1 MAAIIDEDARV
12 RLRPEFAVIPLT
24 GEKVLLRSPD
34 QAVRVSVDGVSAPTL
49 ARLLS
54 GLDGRTLASGAG
66 TRGSEVLRLVQ
77 GLAQREI
84 VEVNPSAP
92 PVSDQER
99 CFARFHDD
107 AAACTAR
114 LDSAHVLVR
123 GGGAIADVLVE
134 DFRHAGV
141 GVVTRSVRD
150 RKGECPSGRRGDDDA
165 ALLRACRRADL
176 TIIVSDTGDGRTRE
190 EEAINDLA
198 LEYGFAWCPVRIFGS
213 EGFVGP
219 LFVPGEGPCLACVL
233 AREEANWVDPE
244 VTRAYLAQT
253 REAPSSLE
261 ACGRLPGFVAI
272 VSAWAVIEGTKYL
285 ARFTPPAI
293 LGQILRVDFLRCAV
307 RLHRVL
313 RLPRCP
319 RCSPLRRRPTVNSFL
334 YATRVERERS

>member
-1 MAAIIDEDARV
+1 MAAIIEEDARV

-54 GLDGRTLASGAG
+54 GLDGRTPASGAG
-66 TRGSEVLRLVQ
+66 IRRSEVLRLVQ

-92 PVSDQER
+92 RVRSER
-99 CFARFHDD
+99 CFARFHD
-107 AAACTAR
+107 AAACPAR

-150 RKGECPSGRRGDDDA
+150 RKEGCPSGRRSDDGA
-165 ALLRACRRADL
+165 ALLRACRKADL
-176 TIIVSDTGDGRTRE
+176 TIVVSDTGDGRTPDE
-190 EEAINDLA
+190 QALNDFA

-213 EGFVGP
+213 VCFG
-219 LFVPGEGPCLACVL
+219 
-233 AREEANWVDPE
+233 
-244 VTRAYLAQT
+244 
-253 REAPSSLE
+253 
-261 ACGRLPGFVAI
+261 
-272 VSAWAVIEGTKYL
+272 
-285 ARFTPPAI
+285 
-293 LGQILRVDFLRCAV
+293 
-307 RLHRVL
+307 
-313 RLPRCP
+313 
-319 RCSPLRRRPTVNSFL
+319 
-334 YATRVERERS
+334 

>member
-1 MAAIIDEDARV
+1 VAAIIEEDARV

-54 GLDGRTLASGAG
+54 GLDGRTLGSGVG
-66 TRGSEVLRLVQ
+66 TRRSEVLRLVR

-84 VEVNPSAP
+84 VEVNPSPP

-114 LDSAHVLVR
+114 LEAAHVLVR
-123 GGGAIADVLVE
+123 GGGAIGDVLVE
-134 DFRHAGV
+134 DFRRAGV

-150 RKGECPSGRRGDDDA
+150 RQEGCA

-176 TIIVSDTGDGRTRE
+176 TIVVSDTGDGRARD
-190 EEAINDLA
+190 EEALNDLA

-219 LFVPGEGPCLACVL
+219 LFVPSEGPCLACVL

-244 VTRAYLAQT
+244 MTRAYLAQT
-253 REAPSSLE
+253 REVSSSLE

-285 ARFTPPAI
+285 ARFAPPAI
-293 LGQILRVDFLRCAV
+293 LGQILRVDFLRCTV

-319 RCSPLRRRPTVNSFL
+319 RCSPLRRRPTINSFL